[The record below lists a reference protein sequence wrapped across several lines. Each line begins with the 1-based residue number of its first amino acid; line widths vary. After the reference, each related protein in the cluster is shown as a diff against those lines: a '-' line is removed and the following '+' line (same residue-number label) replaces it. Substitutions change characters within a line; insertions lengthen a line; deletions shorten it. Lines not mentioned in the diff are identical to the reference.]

1 MPWAMSYPRGVVPTL
16 ERVHPTPV
24 YEMIMFLAIFFI
36 LWRLRRLD
44 KPPWWIFGLY
54 LVLAGIERFAIEF
67 IRTNQAV
74 WLGLTEAQL
83 VSVAMVIAGLVVVF
97 ALEAR
102 RRRAAA
108 QI

>member
-1 MPWAMSYPRGVVPTL
+1 MSYPKGIVPTL

-24 YEMIMFLAIFFI
+24 YEMIMFLAIFFV

-67 IRTNQAV
+67 VRTNEAV

-83 VSVAMVIAGLVVVF
+83 VSVAMMITAVIVIY

-102 RRRAAA
+102 RRAGAARD
-108 QI
+108 

>member
-1 MPWAMSYPRGVVPTL
+1 MSYPKGIVPTL

-24 YEMIMFLAIFFI
+24 YEMIMFLAIFFV

-67 IRTNQAV
+67 VRTNEAV

-83 VSVAMVIAGLVVVF
+83 VSVAMMITGVIVIY

-102 RRRAAA
+102 RRAGAARD
-108 QI
+108 

>member
-1 MPWAMSYPRGVVPTL
+1 MSYPRGIVPTL

-44 KPPWWIFGLY
+44 KRPWWLFGVY
-54 LVLAGIERFAIEF
+54 LVLAGVERFAIEF
-67 IRTNQAV
+67 VRTNEAA

-83 VSVAMVIAGLVVVF
+83 VSVAMVAAGL
-97 ALEAR
+97 ALAVGLQAR
-102 RRRAAA
+102 RPAAKGK
-108 QI
+108 

>member
-1 MPWAMSYPRGVVPTL
+1 MSYPRGIVPTL

-44 KPPWWIFGLY
+44 KRPWWLFGVY
-54 LVLAGIERFAIEF
+54 LVLAGVERFAIEF
-67 IRTNQAV
+67 VRTNEAA

-83 VSVAMVIAGLVVVF
+83 VSVAMVAAGLALVV
-97 ALEAR
+97 ALQPR
-102 RRRAAA
+102 RGPAGERD
-108 QI
+108 